1 MRGQW
6 YRAEAGE
13 AMEHED
19 LFHASQTSAQSRTGK
34 RGMRIGVGIKTEEI
48 AGWY

>member
-19 LFHASQTSAQSRTGK
+19 LFHASAKSRTGK
-34 RGMRIGVGIKTEEI
+34 RGMRFGVGIKTEKI